1 MENIHVVKRLQALD
15 HLDEDAPDIVLLK
28 VSLFLLMLRDFLEKV
43 TIIGILHHNAEIRS
57 VTP

>member
-1 MENIHVVKRLQALD
+1 MENIHIVQRLQTLD

-28 VSLFLLMLRDFLEKV
+28 VGLLLLMLSDFLEKI
-43 TIIGILHHNAEIRS
+43 TIVDILHHNTELRS

>member
-1 MENIHVVKRLQALD
+1 MENIHIVQRLQALD

-28 VSLFLLMLRDFLEKV
+28 VGLLLLMLSDFLEKV
-43 TIIGILHHNAEIRS
+43 TIVGILHHNAELRS

>member
-1 MENIHVVKRLQALD
+1 MENIHIVQRLQTLD

-28 VSLFLLMLRDFLEKV
+28 VGLLLLMLGDFLEKI
-43 TIIGILHHNAEIRS
+43 TIVGILHHNAELRS